1 MQATNQTHSEWRTCI
16 LARDNST
23 NRRKRFEVRNVVGV
37 VDEFNHLR
45 QRVIQEDKAPFAF
58 ACRLFLQAGR
68 KHIVGLQQS
77 VLLNF
82 TIWYQRT
89 DGM

>member
-1 MQATNQTHSEWRTCI
+1 MQATNQTLSEWRTCI

-23 NRRKRFEVRNVVGV
+23 GRRKRFEVRNVVGV

-45 QRVIQEDKAPFAF
+45 QRVTQEDKAPFAF

-89 DGM
+89 DRM